1 MKKSLNK
8 IIESGIIVSLFLGLA
23 YFFTYQYQKGFLD
36 YYDLPL
42 KYIDLSIENVV
53 EIFIYFLGF
62 LMCVFSITRIISINV
77 PKLQSYKAK
86 QILSVSVIYM
96 VLVALSLV
104 LLKAHSKPIITY
116 TIFFVLYI
124 IYCILAPF
132 VFAKQE
138 KNYIKKWQIYTEKS
152 EKFFSKEIELK
163 KESILYPYE
172 KTIVMLGVLL
182 MVIGIIGV
190 FFGVSGKEQAQ
201 YAEEHYVAKDYSD
214 KVVVYHTKDFYILK
228 EETDGV
234 LKDEFQIVSADEIGT
249 LKKEKTGVL
258 KLEEE

>member
-1 MKKSLNK
+1 
-8 IIESGIIVSLFLGLA
+8 
-23 YFFTYQYQKGFLD
+23 
-36 YYDLPL
+36 
-42 KYIDLSIENVV
+42 
-53 EIFIYFLGF
+53 
-62 LMCVFSITRIISINV
+62 MCVFSITRIISINV

-152 EKFFSKEIELK
+152 ERFFSKEIELK

-182 MVIGIIGV
+182 MVISILGG
-190 FFGVSGKEQAQ
+190 FFVISGKEQAQ
-201 YAEEHYVAKDYSD
+201 YAEEYYLAKDYSD

-228 EETDGV
+228 EQTDGV
-234 LKDEFQIVSADEIGT
+234 LKDEFQIVSADGIGT
-249 LKKEKTGVL
+249 LKKEKIGVL
-258 KLEEE
+258 KLENE